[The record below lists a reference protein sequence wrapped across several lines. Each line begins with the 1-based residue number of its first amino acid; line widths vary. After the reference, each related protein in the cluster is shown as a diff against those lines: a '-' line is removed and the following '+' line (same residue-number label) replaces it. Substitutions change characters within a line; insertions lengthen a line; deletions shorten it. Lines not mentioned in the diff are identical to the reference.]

1 MNNFALV
8 LIYSL
13 LGIVYFY
20 GSLRLWNK
28 GRKNIVN
35 LDSGNLMLYAILT
48 TIFALVVTY
57 LFANSFIESIAS
69 KLGSMAGLSFV
80 PIIGMTRRRQGFLD
94 IAVGRGTFSNNMERI
109 MLLAFGVIVGILIL
123 SYAGA
128 RLAHIW
134 TYLPE
139 TALMLIG
146 VWMIG
151 NKDDALTKWGM
162 GIFAFGF
169 IWLLLH
175 LNIFAYL

>member
-13 LGIVYFY
+13 LGMVYFY

-94 IAVGRGTFSNNMERI
+94 IAVGRGTFSNN
-109 MLLAFGVIVGILIL
+109 
-123 SYAGA
+123 
-128 RLAHIW
+128 IW